1 MDLGDGLIKVGHS
14 RRPDARRKEIGNEA
28 EIVWLS
34 EVYEQAELI
43 ERTAHRLLALAGKH
57 VRGERFAA
65 TLSEAIEAIECAVRI
80 AKGQELPLQF
90 EADQDTF
97 LHMRIAEEVK
107 LMLDDL
113 RKGEP
118 DLPSRSEMVR
128 RLIER
133 AHESEKKRGRK

>member
-1 MDLGDGLIKVGHS
+1 M
-14 RRPDARRKEIGNEA
+14 
-28 EIVWLS
+28 
-34 EVYEQAELI
+34 
-43 ERTAHRLLALAGKH
+43 T
-57 VRGERFAA
+57 
-65 TLSEAIEAIECAVRI
+65 
-80 AKGQELPLQF
+80 
-90 EADQDTF
+90 QDTF

-133 AHESEKKRGRK
+133 AHEADRKHRGKR